1 MVEPVAV
8 VFAGG
13 QGTRLWPLSRADA
26 PKQFQ
31 ALANDISLTTATIDR
46 LRQVLPPDRI
56 FVSTSVEFVAAATKC
71 LGDVPA
77 DNLIVERG
85 GKGPATALALS
96 LATVRHRFGDAPLFT
111 CPSDH
116 LIEDGEAFVQAIAE
130 MFAQVEKTPEAVV
143 LLGAV
148 PTHPDPT
155 LGYMRAHLKEGDS
168 VYEVLQQIEKPD
180 RALAA
185 ELIAEG
191 SVFWNTMCYALDSKH
206 ALDVYR
212 RRRPDVTAAVEEYID
227 SGSNQ
232 GYDGPAAQ
240 GLELEPFFEDGMKPL
255 LVTRELGWNDI
266 GTWPRLESY
275 LNARD
280 VSGLGPS
287 VSVDSS
293 DIVVASLDGRP
304 VVVLG
309 VKDLVIVTHEDAV
322 YVLDKEK
329 AGDVVVL
336 EQLRAMLGEDRKDL
350 L

>member
-1 MVEPVAV
+1 
-8 VFAGG
+8 
-13 QGTRLWPLSRADA
+13 
-26 PKQFQ
+26 
-31 ALANDISLTTATIDR
+31 
-46 LRQVLPPDRI
+46 
-56 FVSTSVEFVAAATKC
+56 
-71 LGDVPA
+71 
-77 DNLIVERG
+77 
-85 GKGPATALALS
+85 
-96 LATVRHRFGDAPLFT
+96 
-111 CPSDH
+111 
-116 LIEDGEAFVQAIAE
+116 
-130 MFAQVEKTPEAVV
+130 
-143 LLGAV
+143 
-148 PTHPDPT
+148 
-155 LGYMRAHLKEGDS
+155 MR
-168 VYEVLQQIEKPD
+168 
-180 RALAA
+180 
-185 ELIAEG
+185 
-191 SVFWNTMCYALDSKH
+191 
-206 ALDVYR
+206 
-212 RRRPDVTAAVEEYID
+212 
-227 SGSNQ
+227 
-232 GYDGPAAQ
+232 
-240 GLELEPFFEDGMKPL
+240 PL